1 MTERPNICYIFEKLS
16 VQGCQIWHSYVSLMQ
31 SVSSLLLPLPH
42 WKTCFC
48 EALTSICSNF
58 WGDHSL
64 DVATSKDRQNDT
76 RCNNFHIV
84 TIVTQWF
91 REVIKKNVFYGQA
104 VRVDPP
110 PPPLTVR
117 VSWFLQNKLTYFDLS
132 YHLIKGEIGPI
143 FSHLLTVRAEGADP
157 PSPPLRSAWP

>member
-1 MTERPNICYIFEKLS
+1 MDQLLRWAELKNVWFLLTSYIIKPLGYSKICKDWGSLQLALNSARFEFTLKMRLNRIMTERPNICYIFEKLS

-91 REVIKKNVFYGQA
+91 REVIKKRFF
-104 VRVDPP
+104 
-110 PPPLTVR
+110 TVR
-117 VSWFLQNKLTYFDLS
+117 L
-132 YHLIKGEIGPI
+132 
-143 FSHLLTVRAEGADP
+143 
-157 PSPPLRSAWP
+157 